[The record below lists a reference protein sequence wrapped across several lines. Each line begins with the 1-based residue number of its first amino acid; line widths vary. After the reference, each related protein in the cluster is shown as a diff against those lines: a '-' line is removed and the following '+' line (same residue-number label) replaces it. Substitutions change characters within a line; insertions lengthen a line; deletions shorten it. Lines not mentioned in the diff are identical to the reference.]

1 VRDRGVQL
9 AECDACRADPLLDYL
24 KYEGVLAESP
34 APASPVEVLV
44 ERYRRWLVADRGLAE
59 ATVVRYVKL
68 ARSVLRQRVTE
79 DGRVENLA
87 ATDIVAFL
95 SAESSPLSVG
105 STNGRV
111 AELQA
116 LLKFLY
122 VAGLAP
128 QPLVTLVPPVA
139 GWHDTGVPKANPA
152 ADVQRLLD
160 SCDRTNPIGVSGRRR
175 GPACHGVQPDRLHP
189 RHRSLLQ
196 HELADQDLPGG
207 DTGLA
212 PGQVAPGDVIPAEQF
227 GRANGHRAS
236 PPVGGTMSTC
246 LTRIR

>member
-1 VRDRGVQL
+1 MRCVPGARGL
-9 AECDACRADPLLDYL
+9 DPLLDYL

-87 ATDIVAFL
+87 ATDVVAFL

-152 ADVQRLLD
+152 ADVQRLAGQPRPD
-160 SCDRTNPIGVSGRRR
+160 
-175 GPACHGVQPDRLHP
+175 QPDRCQRPTAWASVP
-189 RHRSLLQ
+189 RSPARS
-196 HELADQDLPGG
+196 A
-207 DTGLA
+207 A
-212 PGQVAPGDVIPAEQF
+212 PATPEFA
-227 GRANGHRAS
+227 AA
-236 PPVGGTMSTC
+236 
-246 LTRIR
+246 

>member
-1 VRDRGVQL
+1 
-9 AECDACRADPLLDYL
+9 
-24 KYEGVLAESP
+24 
-34 APASPVEVLV
+34 
-44 ERYRRWLVADRGLAE
+44 LAE

-79 DGRVENLA
+79 EGRVENLA

-95 SAESSPLSVG
+95 SAGSSPLSVG

-128 QPLVTLVPPVA
+128 QSLVTLVPPVA

-160 SCDRTNPIGVSGRRR
+160 SRDRTTRSVSAADGVGQRATESSQIGCTR
-175 GPACHGVQPDRLHP
+175 
-189 RHRSLLQ
+189 
-196 HELADQDLPGG
+196 
-207 DTGLA
+207 DTG
-212 PGQVAPGDVIPAEQF
+212 VCCSM
-227 GRANGHRAS
+227 NS
-236 PPVGGTMSTC
+236 
-246 LTRIR
+246 LTRICQAVTPGSRQGRSRPATSYQPSSSAALTVIALHHRSAAQCPHA

>member
-1 VRDRGVQL
+1 MRCVPGARGL
-9 AECDACRADPLLDYL
+9 DPLLDYL

-44 ERYRRWLVADRGLAE
+44 GALPSVACCGSRFGRGHGRALREAGPLGPAAACDRGRPGRE
-59 ATVVRYVKL
+59 PR
-68 ARSVLRQRVTE
+68 RDRRCRVLVGGEQSAQRRF
-79 DGRVENLA
+79 DQRPA
-87 ATDIVAFL
+87 
-95 SAESSPLSVG
+95 
-105 STNGRV
+105 

-160 SCDRTNPIGVSGRRR
+160 SCDRTNPIGVSGCRR

-189 RHRSLLQ
+189 RHRNF
-196 HELADQDLPGG
+196 A
-207 DTGLA
+207 A
-212 PGQVAPGDVIPAEQF
+212 A
-227 GRANGHRAS
+227 
-236 PPVGGTMSTC
+236 
-246 LTRIR
+246 

>member
-1 VRDRGVQL
+1 
-9 AECDACRADPLLDYL
+9 
-24 KYEGVLAESP
+24 
-34 APASPVEVLV
+34 
-44 ERYRRWLVADRGLAE
+44 LAE

-95 SAESSPLSVG
+95 SAESSPRSVG

-139 GWHDTGVPKANPA
+139 SWHDTGVPKANPA

-175 GPACHGVQPDRLHP
+175 GPACPSQIGCTR
-189 RHRSLLQ
+189 
-196 HELADQDLPGG
+196 
-207 DTGLA
+207 DTG
-212 PGQVAPGDVIPAEQF
+212 VCCSM
-227 GRANGHRAS
+227 NS
-236 PPVGGTMSTC
+236 
-246 LTRIR
+246 LTRICQAVIPGSRQGRSRRATSYQPSSSAAPTVIALHHRSAAQCPHA

>member
-1 VRDRGVQL
+1 
-9 AECDACRADPLLDYL
+9 
-24 KYEGVLAESP
+24 
-34 APASPVEVLV
+34 
-44 ERYRRWLVADRGLAE
+44 LAE

-68 ARSVLRQRVTE
+68 ARSALRRQERDDVGPAAAR
-79 DGRVENLA
+79 DRGRPGREH
-87 ATDIVAFL
+87 
-95 SAESSPLSVG
+95 SPRSVG

-175 GPACHGVQPDRLHP
+175 GPAVP
-189 RHRSLLQ
+189 RS
-196 HELADQDLPGG
+196 
-207 DTGLA
+207 
-212 PGQVAPGDVIPAEQF
+212 PA
-227 GRANGHRAS
+227 R
-236 PPVGGTMSTC
+236 
-246 LTRIR
+246 

>member
-1 VRDRGVQL
+1 M
-9 AECDACRADPLLDYL
+9 
-24 KYEGVLAESP
+24 
-34 APASPVEVLV
+34 
-44 ERYRRWLVADRGLAE
+44 
-59 ATVVRYVKL
+59 RYVKL

-122 VAGLAP
+122 VAGLVP
-128 QPLVTLVPPVA
+128 RPLVTLVPPVA

-152 ADVQRLLD
+152 ADVQRL
-160 SCDRTNPIGVSGRRR
+160 RTGQLRPD
-175 GPACHGVQPDRLHP
+175 QPDRCQRP
-189 RHRSLLQ
+189 TAWASVRRSP
-196 HELADQDLPGG
+196 ARSA
-207 DTGLA
+207 A
-212 PGQVAPGDVIPAEQF
+212 PATPEFA
-227 GRANGHRAS
+227 AA
-236 PPVGGTMSTC
+236 
-246 LTRIR
+246 

>member
-1 VRDRGVQL
+1 M
-9 AECDACRADPLLDYL
+9 RAGRARFGSAAGL
-24 KYEGVLAESP
+24 KYEGVLADSP

-128 QPLVTLVPPVA
+128 QPLVTLVPRSRA
-139 GWHDTGVPKANPA
+139 GTTPASPKRTPPPTCSGYWKAATGPTRSVSAADGVGQRATESSQIGCTRDTGVCCSMN
-152 ADVQRLLD
+152 
-160 SCDRTNPIGVSGRRR
+160 S
-175 GPACHGVQPDRLHP
+175 
-189 RHRSLLQ
+189 
-196 HELADQDLPGG
+196 
-207 DTGLA
+207 
-212 PGQVAPGDVIPAEQF
+212 
-227 GRANGHRAS
+227 
-236 PPVGGTMSTC
+236 
-246 LTRIR
+246 LTRICQAVTPGSRQGRSPATSYQPSSSAALTVIALHHRSAAQCPHA

>member
-1 VRDRGVQL
+1 MLCVPGVRGFGSAAGLSEIRRG
-9 AECDACRADPLLDYL
+9 ACRVTRTGVAGRGAVGALPSVACCGSRFGRGHGRALREAGPL
-24 KYEGVLAESP
+24 GP
-34 APASPVEVLV
+34 AA
-44 ERYRRWLVADRGLAE
+44 
-59 ATVVRYVKL
+59 
-68 ARSVLRQRVTE
+68 ARTE

-95 SAESSPLSVG
+95 SAESSPRSVG

-175 GPACHGVQPDRLHP
+175 RPAWRGVQPDRLHP
-189 RHRSLLQ
+189 RHRSF
-196 HELADQDLPGG
+196 A
-207 DTGLA
+207 A
-212 PGQVAPGDVIPAEQF
+212 A
-227 GRANGHRAS
+227 
-236 PPVGGTMSTC
+236 
-246 LTRIR
+246 

>member
-1 VRDRGVQL
+1 MRCVPGARGL
-9 AECDACRADPLLDYL
+9 DPLLDYL
-24 KYEGVLAESP
+24 KYEGLLAESP

-44 ERYRRWLVADRGLAE
+44 GALPSVACCGSRFGRGHGRALREAGPLGPAAARDRG
-59 ATVVRYVKL
+59 RP
-68 ARSVLRQRVTE
+68 
-79 DGRVENLA
+79 GREH
-87 ATDIVAFL
+87 
-95 SAESSPLSVG
+95 SPRSVG

-139 GWHDTGVPKANPA
+139 GWHDTGVPKANSA

-160 SCDRTNPIGVSGRRR
+160 SCDRTNPIGV
-175 GPACHGVQPDRLHP
+175 P

-212 PGQVAPGDVIPAEQF
+212 PGQIAPGDVIPAEQF
-227 GRANGHRAS
+227 GRANRHRAS

-246 LTRIR
+246 LTRSR

>member
-1 VRDRGVQL
+1 MRCVPGARGL
-9 AECDACRADPLLDYL
+9 DPLLDYL

-116 LLKFLY
+116 LLMFLY

-139 GWHDTGVPKANPA
+139 GWHDTGVPKANP
-152 ADVQRLLD
+152 
-160 SCDRTNPIGVSGRRR
+160 RRR
-175 GPACHGVQPDRLHP
+175 RAAATGQLRPDQPDRCQRLSAWASVP
-189 RHRSLLQ
+189 RSPARS
-196 HELADQDLPGG
+196 A
-207 DTGLA
+207 A
-212 PGQVAPGDVIPAEQF
+212 PATPEF
-227 GRANGHRAS
+227 CCSMNS
-236 PPVGGTMSTC
+236 
-246 LTRIR
+246 LTRICQAGTPGSRQGRSRRATSYPPSSSAALTVIALHHRSAAQCPHA

>member
-1 VRDRGVQL
+1 M
-9 AECDACRADPLLDYL
+9 
-24 KYEGVLAESP
+24 
-34 APASPVEVLV
+34 
-44 ERYRRWLVADRGLAE
+44 
-59 ATVVRYVKL
+59 RYVKL
-68 ARSVLRQRVTE
+68 VRSVLRQRVTE

-139 GWHDTGVPKANPA
+139 GWHDTGVPKAN
-152 ADVQRLLD
+152 ADVQRLVD
-160 SCDRTNPIGVSGRRR
+160 SRGRTNPIGVSGRRR
-175 GPACHGVQPDRLHP
+175 GPACHGV
-189 RHRSLLQ
+189 
-196 HELADQDLPGG
+196 
-207 DTGLA
+207 
-212 PGQVAPGDVIPAEQF
+212 
-227 GRANGHRAS
+227 
-236 PPVGGTMSTC
+236 
-246 LTRIR
+246 

>member
-1 VRDRGVQL
+1 MRCVPGARGL
-9 AECDACRADPLLDYL
+9 DPLLDYL
-24 KYEGVLAESP
+24 KYEGLLAESP

-44 ERYRRWLVADRGLAE
+44 GALPSVACCGSRFGRGHGR
-59 ATVVRYVKL
+59 RYVKL

-105 STNGRV
+105 STNGRL

-196 HELADQDLPGG
+196 HELADQDLPGS

-227 GRANGHRAS
+227 GRANRHRAS

-246 LTRIR
+246 LTRSR

>member
-1 VRDRGVQL
+1 L
-9 AECDACRADPLLDYL
+9 AD
-24 KYEGVLAESP
+24 
-34 APASPVEVLV
+34 
-44 ERYRRWLVADRGLAE
+44 
-59 ATVVRYVKL
+59 ATVVRYLKL
-68 ARSVLRQRVTE
+68 TRSVLRQRVTE

-160 SCDRTNPIGVSGRRR
+160 SCDQTNPIGVSGRRR
-175 GPACHGVQPDRLHP
+175 RPAWHGSSQIGCTR
-189 RHRSLLQ
+189 
-196 HELADQDLPGG
+196 
-207 DTGLA
+207 DTG
-212 PGQVAPGDVIPAEQF
+212 VCCSM
-227 GRANGHRAS
+227 NS
-236 PPVGGTMSTC
+236 
-246 LTRIR
+246 LTRICQAVTPGSRQGRSRRATSYQPSSSAALTVIALHHRSAAQCPHA

>member
-1 VRDRGVQL
+1 
-9 AECDACRADPLLDYL
+9 
-24 KYEGVLAESP
+24 
-34 APASPVEVLV
+34 
-44 ERYRRWLVADRGLAE
+44 LAE
-59 ATVVRYVKL
+59 ATVVRYLKL

-139 GWHDTGVPKANPA
+139 GWHDTGVPKANP
-152 ADVQRLLD
+152 
-160 SCDRTNPIGVSGRRR
+160 RRR
-175 GPACHGVQPDRLHP
+175 RAAATGQLRPDQPDRCQRP
-189 RHRSLLQ
+189 T
-196 HELADQDLPGG
+196 A
-207 DTGLA
+207 
-212 PGQVAPGDVIPAEQF
+212 
-227 GRANGHRAS
+227 
-236 PPVGGTMSTC
+236 
-246 LTRIR
+246 